1 MQNRADSD
9 RGDDVIIRGFSSQEV
24 QLLAA
29 FLRSLTDPEAMAGSN
44 EIKALIPPRDGGPDG
59 HQFDAVDNE
68 GNAL

>member
-1 MQNRADSD
+1 
-9 RGDDVIIRGFSSQEV
+9 V

-29 FLRSLTDPEAMAGSN
+29 FLRSLTDPEAKAGSN

>member
-1 MQNRADSD
+1 MQLQ
-9 RGDDVIIRGFSSQEV
+9 V
-24 QLLAA
+24 A

-44 EIKALIPPRDGGPDG
+44 EIKALITPRDGGPDG